1 MMVPR
6 LLASAP
12 VAGPVRDC
20 LDGGWLILEPAAVS
34 VLSPLLEP
42 TTHIPLPDVDG
53 LREADFDGRRLVLI
67 ARAEVLALSPSGELL
82 WRLDEGAEE
91 ARLAPAGA
99 VGGHAPAGAVGGHAP
114 DGAVGGHAPDGL
126 LWLTRGDVLFA
137 LDAQTGRELARTT
150 VSQPMMTGPVLSRF
164 DDTPVTPVLV
174 EDGITLK
181 ELGGAYVAGTA
192 GDRYL
197 SVGYED
203 DTEVSWHDAN
213 TGATLAKHTFDPG
226 EPIDGCALISNDYV
240 LLNDLLLATRTLRSV
255 GRLTYPVPTGT
266 PRTSPAPGRWLT
278 AGPTLHLWELAD
290 PPGEA
295 TLF

>member
-1 MMVPR
+1 MVPR
-6 LLASAP
+6 LLASAT

-42 TTHIPLPDVDG
+42 TAHIPLPDIDG

-99 VGGHAPAGAVGGHAP
+99 VGGR
-114 DGAVGGHAPDGL
+114 APDGL
-126 LWLTRGDVLFA
+126 LWLTRGDVLVA
-137 LDAQTGRELARTT
+137 LDALTGRELARTT
-150 VSQPMMTGPVLSRF
+150 VSQPMMTGPILSRF
-164 DDTPVTPVLV
+164 DDTPVTPGLV
-174 EDGITLK
+174 EDGITLR

-213 TGATLAKHTFDPG
+213 TGATLAKHTFDEG
-226 EPIDGCALISNDYV
+226 EPIDGCALVSNDYV
-240 LLNDLLLATRTLRSV
+240 LLNDLLLATRTLRPV

-266 PRTSPAPGRWLT
+266 PRTSPTPGRWLT
-278 AGPTLHLWELAD
+278 AGPTLHLWELTD